1 MTTRQ
6 SSRTRRQRRSW
17 GKIKRL
23 PSGRYR
29 ADYSGPD
36 LCRHAAPVTFTS
48 RMDAEA
54 WLAAERRAIERDE
67 WMPPRLR
74 AERHRAQGKTLAVY
88 ADDWLRTR
96 TLKPRTAAL
105 YRGLL
110 DGPLATLGKLPI
122 GVISAAM
129 VRDWHAALPK
139 DRATPQRTCLL
150 AITCNP

>member
-67 WMPPRLR
+67 WMSPRLR

-122 GVISAAM
+122 GMISAAM